1 MKRRD
6 KMFCSVYKWLI
17 SQAADSGKPIA
28 GHVKRHANRCD
39 TCREF
44 TQLCEE
50 LKPKFAQDKQTI
62 LKNNDEALNKK
73 IITALDRESISMLD
87 RQVVTRRLK
96 APRPALLPALAAVF
110 LVLAVSISIIFL
122 TGPRSEKATSM
133 GRISELVSAA
143 APEEML
149 VKVESPLE
157 REYVELK
164 KSLDSTTRFLL
175 SSLNFRIGQQA
186 E

>member
-1 MKRRD
+1 
-6 KMFCSVYKWLI
+6 MFCSVYKWLI
-17 SQAADSGKPIA
+17 SQAADSGKPIT
-28 GHVKRHANRCD
+28 GHVKRHTNQCD

-44 TQLCEE
+44 AQLCES
-50 LKPKFAQDKQTI
+50 LKPKFAQDKHAI
-62 LKNNDEALNKK
+62 LKNYDEALRKR
-73 IITALDRESISMLD
+73 IITALDRESISMPD
-87 RQVVTRRLK
+87 RQVVTRKLK
-96 APRPALLPALAAVF
+96 ARRPALLPALAAAF
-110 LVLAVSISIIFL
+110 LILAVFISIIFL
-122 TGPRSEKATSM
+122 AVPRTKNATSM

-143 APEEML
+143 TPEDML

-164 KSLDSTTRFLL
+164 KTLDSTTKFLL